1 MTGAV
6 PQVGA
11 ADNDDADDAGAV
23 GCALPLPGAAQAAAR
38 LPPRMTTIAMRLR
51 RE

>member
-1 MTGAV
+1 MGSV

-11 ADNDDADDAGAV
+11 ADNAGADEAAAV
-23 GCALPLPGAAQAAAR
+23 GCALPLPGAAHAAAR
-38 LPPRMTTIAMRLR
+38 LPPRMTTIATRLR